1 MESPGCKSGT
11 SPITLKKT
19 TLVPATPLSGNPPQS
34 HQITPTKGE
43 ERHQKKQKNWEVQAV
58 GSQRLI

>member
-11 SPITLKKT
+11 SPVTLKKT
-19 TLVPATPLSGNPPQS
+19 TLVPATPLSGNPSQS

-58 GSQRLI
+58 RSQRLI